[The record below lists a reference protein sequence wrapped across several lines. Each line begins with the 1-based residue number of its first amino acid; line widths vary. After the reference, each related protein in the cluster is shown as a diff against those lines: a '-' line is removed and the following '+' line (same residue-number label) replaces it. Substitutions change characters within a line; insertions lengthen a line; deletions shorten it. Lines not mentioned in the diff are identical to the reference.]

1 LGRPQGRHAAFPGQ
15 EGFVGGSMGDDAA
28 ALESAG
34 SEKARTS
41 LFSTIHGA
49 GRVLGRKD
57 ASVGSPAPK

>member
-1 LGRPQGRHAAFPGQ
+1 
-15 EGFVGGSMGDDAA
+15 V

-57 ASVGSPAPK
+57 ASVGSPAPKWMRGSASAA

>member
-1 LGRPQGRHAAFPGQ
+1 
-15 EGFVGGSMGDDAA
+15 MGDDAV